1 MSKFNKETIE
11 LISEIMTLSN
21 MITKNLAEFIIN
33 IDRDRDSNKADYLRI
48 SISLRNRL
56 NKLNNKIKVDLYKSL
71 KEEDTK

>member
-33 IDRDRDSNKADYLRI
+33 IDYYRDPNKADYLRI
-48 SISLRNRL
+48 SLSLRNRL
-56 NKLNNKIKVDLYKSL
+56 HKLDKKLKVNLCNSL
-71 KEEDTK
+71 KREEIK